1 MGARR
6 WLRTLDSMIELN
18 AYWIFVGA
26 VVILVLAPGP
36 DMAYMLTRT
45 IAQGRKAGVVA
56 AIGINVGA
64 YVHVL
69 AAVLGLSAI
78 LATSSFAFTIVKWV
92 GACYLVWIGIQALT
106 KSASI
111 DLRSK
116 GPVQLNVRTIFWQ
129 GFLSDVMN
137 PKVALFFLA
146 FLPQFVDYGAG
157 NEIKQLLILGF
168 TCNVIAICINL
179 TLVYFASAAT
189 ARLRRDQ
196 RITRWLHR
204 AMRAIFIALGV
215 RLANEK
221 L

>member
-1 MGARR
+1 
-6 WLRTLDSMIELN
+6 MIEHH

-26 VVILVLAPGP
+26 AVVLVLAPGP

-45 IAQGRKAGVVA
+45 IAQGRKAGIVA

-78 LATSSFAFTIVKWV
+78 LATSSFAFTLVKWI

-106 KSASI
+106 RSASI
-111 DLRSK
+111 NLKESA
-116 GPVQLNVRTIFWQ
+116 PVQVNVRTIFWQ
-129 GFLSDVMN
+129 GFLSDVLN

-146 FLPQFVDYGAG
+146 FLPQFVDFGAG
-157 NEIKQLLILGF
+157 NEIHQLLILGV
-168 TCNVIAICINL
+168 TCNVIAISINL
-179 TLVYFASAAT
+179 ILVYFASALT
-189 ARLRRDQ
+189 ASLRRDQ

-204 AMRAIFIALGV
+204 AMGAMFIALGI
-215 RLANEK
+215 RLANER

>member
-1 MGARR
+1 MFEHH
-6 WLRTLDSMIELN
+6 T
-18 AYWIFVGA
+18 YWVFVGA
-26 VVILVLAPGP
+26 VVVLVLAPGP

-78 LATSSFAFTIVKWV
+78 LATSSFAFTIVKWI

-106 KSASI
+106 KSSPINLKQSA
-111 DLRSK
+111 
-116 GPVQLNVRTIFWQ
+116 PAQVNVRTIFWQ
-129 GFLSDVMN
+129 GFLSDVLN

-146 FLPQFVDYGAG
+146 FLPQFVDFGAG
-157 NEIKQLLILGF
+157 DETKQLLILGV
-168 TCNVIAICINL
+168 TCNLIAISINL

-204 AMRAIFIALGV
+204 AMGAMFIALGI
-215 RLANEK
+215 RLANEE